1 MTVSV
6 LISQNERNSGTFLP
20 EKEKKKKIKNLK
32 KDYNMTVSLSAKELS
47 SKIKEVT
54 SKVDEAIEPHIKLAL
69 LIELEEL
76 WSAKLHRARVKNIAE
91 ELHKV
96 PALKPL
102 YLDSLFKSLR
112 QGPPNSSSA
121 AVSQTGHIAAGPQE
135 HQSKASSSS
144 SFKGPRPCRCP

>member
-1 MTVSV
+1 
-6 LISQNERNSGTFLP
+6 
-20 EKEKKKKIKNLK
+20 
-32 KDYNMTVSLSAKELS
+32 MTVSLSTKELS

-54 SKVDEAIEPHIKLAL
+54 SKVDEATEPHIKLAL

-112 QGPPNSSSA
+112 QGPPDSSSVA
-121 AVSQTGHIAAGPQE
+121 AVSQTGHIAVDPQE

-144 SFKGPRPCRCP
+144 SSKGPRPCRCP